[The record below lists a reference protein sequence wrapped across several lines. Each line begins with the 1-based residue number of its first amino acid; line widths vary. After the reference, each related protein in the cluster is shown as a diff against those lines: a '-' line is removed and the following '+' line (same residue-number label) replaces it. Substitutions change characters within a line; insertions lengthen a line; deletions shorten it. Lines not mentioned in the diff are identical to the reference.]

1 VVNRLSEQ
9 ELEKVSEM
17 LKESEAEKMV
27 DFIEDAVIIGEPQPE
42 ETVLDDASS
51 KAISMLHNRLGE
63 EREAREKLERELAE
77 LRV

>member
-1 VVNRLSEQ
+1 
-9 ELEKVSEM
+9 M

-27 DFIEDAVIIGEPQPE
+27 DFMEDAVIIGEEPQPE